1 MKKFISYFKDF
12 HRDYF
17 SVSLYFLI
25 ALFIGVLIVFNYT
38 FNFEKSVINSYYGK
52 PVRMFYFFLYHAV
65 AYYGVLLIIWIHD
78 KNKIEFTRKFWIKS
92 LIGMAILGIDRG
104 VFPFISDLLISDVPT
119 ATYRFY
125 FKVLFNFYGF
135 ITIVLSL
142 LLVKLI
148 FDRKTGEGLYGLS
161 LNKTNINAYFILL
174 AIMVPVVYIGTY
186 LPGFLEYYPT
196 YKRSG
201 GFRFASF
208 YNFSEW
214 VSVVIFEFFYL
225 IDFLNT
231 ELLFRGFMVIG
242 LSKLLGKNVVLP
254 MAATYAVLHFGK
266 PWGETVSSV
275 FGGYLLGILA
285 LYSRNIWGGVFIHGG
300 IALLMELF
308 AFLRQPG

>member
-1 MKKFISYFKDF
+1 MKKFIGYFKDF
-12 HRDYF
+12 HRDYYNT
-17 SVSLYFLI
+17 SLYLLV
-25 ALFIGVLIVFNYT
+25 ALFIAVLIVFNYS
-38 FNFEKSVINSYYGK
+38 FNIEKGFINSYYGK
-52 PVRMFYFFLYHAV
+52 PVRIFLFFIYHAL
-65 AYYGVLLIIWIHD
+65 AYYGVLFIIWIHD
-78 KNKIEFTRKFWIKS
+78 KNKINFTLKFWIKS

-104 VFPFISDLLISDVPT
+104 IFPFISDMFLSNAP
-119 ATYRFY
+119 AAAYRFY
-125 FKVLFNFYGF
+125 FKLLFNFYGF
-135 ITIVLSL
+135 ITVVLSL
-142 LLVKLI
+142 LLVKLL
-148 FDRKTGEGLYGLS
+148 FDRKSGEGLYGLS
-161 LNKTNINAYFILL
+161 LSRNNINAYFILL
-174 AIMVPVVYIGTY
+174 LIMVPVIYIGTY

-201 GFRFASF
+201 GMRFAS
-208 YNFSEW
+208 YYDFSEW
-214 VSVVIFEFFYL
+214 ISVAIFELLYFL
-225 IDFLNT
+225 NFLNT

-308 AFLRQPG
+308 AFWRQPG